1 MRCGAVLPHPPPG
14 RGGSKRMLMLRTFY
28 QSYHVW
34 RRLGRSR
41 RGALWICAKLYVLCS
56 LFEVYRKLCR
66 SRLLAGS
73 RGRISGAG
81 SPVPRSDGGAL
92 GFSETGRASE
102 TQDPAS
108 ARSASINRLGS
119 NER

>member
-1 MRCGAVLPHPPPG
+1 
-14 RGGSKRMLMLRTFY
+14 MLMLRTFY

-56 LFEVYRKLCR
+56 LFEVYRWLCR
-66 SRLLAGS
+66 SRLVTGS
-73 RGRISGAG
+73 RGRFSGAG
-81 SPVPRSDGGAL
+81 PVPDQGARSG
-92 GFSETGRASE
+92 ETGRALE
-102 TQDPAS
+102 TQDPVS
-108 ARSASINRLGS
+108 ARSAPINRRRS